1 VVPANLSHTS
11 SLNRLCL
18 PGWGRIRVQLTRLL
32 AVSFALVVLSS
43 ASTRAGVPP
52 LRESDQASLVDG
64 AMQLKF
70 GKSKRDPGFYNY
82 DKQYLSY
89 WLSVPPGD
97 LPNRTDRLAVAER
110 AIGWS
115 NLMSGSV
122 ALMGFWFVWFSCL
135 RKSSP
140 GRLLTAVTFT
150 LSPVV
155 LLSAAPASAATF
167 SAGFLLA
174 LIALLASRGLWLRRA
189 RPVLAMLLV
198 FAAVAA
204 RADAVLCLPLLC
216 WASFRGRSWRRF
228 RTLPTFWL
236 MLFAAVAALVL
247 GRWLVSEPATTFYGV
262 FFEPKVFSAYVIFG
276 LGGCAL
282 LWLVQFTAIT
292 TASRQ
297 RFHWLGALFL
307 ALPLMFYGWQLF
319 SPRHL
324 LTTALV
330 VLGCGFMWKGR
341 ALFRF
346 WRSRKPRTVRCTS
359 IAVVVAAALPLLIG
373 IYLPNPSQ
381 PRLVFTRATEF
392 PTADGLWPM
401 GATLSFLNRWRHA
414 DEVPVDHNQAVAK
427 AALAAHFNC
436 HATIVPVPVMESDMS
451 AYLRLALSLWG
462 SDSKM
467 VSWQEVASG
476 EVPCAFIDLRS
487 LCIAGG
493 GVIHPDRERPSIDLL
508 TNAGL
513 GMQLDSAPTKSD
525 PDLQGDSQ
533 PINAQAI
540 VRVIP
545 GGDIDSRIA
554 EYLAVAGLFGGDEF
568 RPAGE
573 VAAVEGESAWQPGDR
588 DGGKSL
594 AFSSRAAFSIGGRR
608 AESQGE
614 WWLLHF
620 SATELAKIGEVSLE
634 SHADANVPI
643 RRWLGVLPDYMSR
656 RGLLK

>member
-1 VVPANLSHTS
+1 MVSANLSHAS
-11 SLNRLCL
+11 DSNRLCL
-18 PGWGRIRVQLTRLL
+18 PRWRRIRVRLARWLVITCAL
-32 AVSFALVVLSS
+32 ATLSS
-43 ASTRAGVPP
+43 ASTRADTAV

-89 WLSVPPGD
+89 WLSVPPGK
-97 LPNRTDRLAVAER
+97 LPIVDDRKAVAER

-115 NLMSGSV
+115 NLMSGSI
-122 ALMGFWFVWFSCL
+122 ALIGFWFVWFSCL

-140 GRLLTAVTFT
+140 GRLLTALTFT
-150 LSPVV
+150 LSPVI

-174 LIALLASRGLWLRRA
+174 LIALLASRGLWLRRG
-189 RPVLAMLLV
+189 RPILATLLV

-236 MLFAAVAALVL
+236 MLIAALAALIL
-247 GRWLVSEPATTFYGV
+247 GRWLVSEPATTFYGI
-262 FFEPKVFSAYVIFG
+262 FFEPKVFAAYVIFG

-282 LWLVQFTAIT
+282 LWLLQVVAIF

-297 RFHWLGALFL
+297 RFYWLGALFL

-324 LTTALV
+324 MTTALA

-346 WRSRKPRTVRCTS
+346 WRSRKPRVVRTTAS
-359 IAVVVAAALPLLIG
+359 AVLVASVLPLLVG
-373 IYLPNPSQ
+373 IYLPSPSE
-381 PRLVFTRATEF
+381 PRPVFTRATEF

-401 GATLSFLNRWRHA
+401 GAMLSFLNRWRHA
-414 DEVPVDHNQAVAK
+414 DEVPVDHNQAVWK
-427 AALAAHFNC
+427 AALAADYTGC
-436 HATIVPVPVMESDMS
+436 GAISPVPIMASDMA
-451 AYLRLALSLWG
+451 AYLRLAVSLRG
-462 SDSKM
+462 GDSRLI
-467 VSWQEVASG
+467 SWPKIASG
-476 EVPCAFIDLRS
+476 KVPCAFIDLRS
-487 LCIAGG
+487 LCVAGG
-493 GVIHPDRERPSIDLL
+493 GVIHPDRERASIDLL
-508 TNAGL
+508 TDRGP
-513 GMQLDSAPTKSD
+513 GMELVSP
-525 PDLQGDSQ
+525 LEHG
-533 PINAQAI
+533 QAI
-540 VRVIP
+540 VRVFP
-545 GGDIDSRIA
+545 DGDIDPRIA
-554 EYLAVAGLFGGDEF
+554 EYLAVASVFAGDEF
-568 RPAGE
+568 RPVGETAGVDE
-573 VAAVEGESAWQPGDR
+573 TAWQPGDR

-594 AFSSRAAFSIGGRR
+594 AFSSRAAFSIGGRQ
-608 AESQGE
+608 AEQNGD

-620 SATELAKIGEVSLE
+620 SAADLAELGNISLD
-634 SHADANVPI
+634 SRADPDIPI
-643 RRWLGVLPDYMSR
+643 QRWLGVLPDYMSR